1 MRKMLGL
8 IGVLLVVSLLAV
20 LLAGCKSQP
29 LTVTVLEPKQGATI
43 TVSPVTVSGNV
54 SDAKVTVWV
63 NDNIV
68 TVTKYTRGGGWF
80 SSEVGLNEGEN
91 TIKVLAARGT
101 PNKWKDVV
109 ERQVTVTYKSS

>member
-1 MRKMLGL
+1 MSKILSL

-20 LLAGCKSQP
+20 PLVGCKSKP
-29 LTVTVLEPKQGATI
+29 LIVTVLEPKNGATI
-43 TVSPVTVSGNV
+43 TASPVTVKGNV

-63 NDNIV
+63 NDNMV

-80 SSEVGLNEGEN
+80 SSETDLNEGEN